1 MKQYQKF
8 IALRAIADEY
18 GVSVRFL
25 CGGKKLDTSEVIC
38 AMYSISQLCF
48 PDKST
53 FDDAASVFGCTE
65 AYASH
70 NVRTIMSQK
79 SSNQVFKDQTDR
91 ITARAEVLDC
101 IMGPVYALSEADKNF
116 FFVLVDSMFEV
127 CMIPVSDFLDM
138 DFVSPEADMQNS
150 ILVYLS
156 QLFAP
161 KKLQDAIAEILGTG
175 VNAFHDCS
183 QIVTAAMSQNPNFKK
198 TMDSI
203 AELISA
209 VVSSK

>member
-48 PDKST
+48 SYKST
-53 FDDAASVFGCTE
+53 FEDTAGVFGCTE

-70 NVRTIMSQK
+70 NARSIMSLKTSDQGL
-79 SSNQVFKDQTDR
+79 SDQTDR
-91 ITARAEVLDC
+91 IAARAEVLDC
-101 IMGPVYALSEADKNF
+101 IMEPVYALSEADKNF
-116 FFVLVDSMFEV
+116 FFVLVDAMFEV
-127 CMIPVSDFLDM
+127 CKIPVSDFLDK
-138 DFVSPEADMQNS
+138 DFSTKKADTQRS

-156 QLFAP
+156 QRFAP
-161 KKLQDAIAEILGTG
+161 KKLQNAISEILSFD
-175 VNAFHDCS
+175 VN
-183 QIVTAAMSQNPNFKK
+183 VTQERSEETTTAMSRDQKFKK
-198 TMDSI
+198 MLESI
-203 AELISA
+203 ADLILA
-209 VVSSK
+209 TSSK